1 MFLPGVVKAKD
12 YPYSQNYYDKCVD
25 EGTCML
31 LCGYEQKRKTSLDY
45 AIEESY
51 KINSI
56 YIYYHFDGNYQVSW
70 FESASDAESAEKTT
84 FFAHPQEHVD
94 NIFFQPS
101 IIEKFQQTGIC
112 PEYGYMESKGWEQEA
127 CFDGDGSYCTE
138 IAPGGAGTDFKGR
151 GTESTLKYNYLEHV
165 TNYFQNWSFNE
176 VGAMVCDDILDTES
190 AEEAVEKE
198 VESFSNFL
206 FGGDMPNFIKNNPTY
221 KEQLETA
228 KSKYTERVDNC
239 KEEKIQEI
247 ENDSSLSEEE
257 KQELK
262 EELEETVGE
271 INDTIESTGDRI
283 ENIRTDAILGE
294 NLNVTLNIQDG
305 CGLFSDDMKDWLLQL
320 LDIIKIAGLVLAA
333 ILSMVDFLKGVATGS
348 ADTMKKVWQSV
359 GKRLISVIL
368 LFLLP
373 VLIEFIFGLV
383 TINGVDATNPL
394 CGIK

>member
-1 MFLPGVVKAKD
+1 MFLPGVVKAVNH
-12 YPYSQNYYDKCVD
+12 PFNQSHSNECLE

-31 LCGYEQKRKTSLDY
+31 LCGYETKETTAVDIYGKETYQ
-45 AIEESY
+45 
-51 KINSI
+51 INSI
-56 YIYYHFDGNYQVSW
+56 YLYYHFDGNYQVIWYRNHNIDTLSP
-70 FESASDAESAEKTT
+70 ELTE
-84 FFAHPQEHVD
+84 FFATAQEHVG
-94 NIFFQPS
+94 NVFFQPS
-101 IIEKFQQTGIC
+101 IISSFKEGVC
-112 PEYGYMESKGWEQEA
+112 PTYGYIDDGGWSGEI
-127 CFDGDGSYCTE
+127 CFDSDGKYCKE
-138 IAPGGAGTDFKGR
+138 NPGGMGTDFNGIKGF
-151 GTESTLKYNYLEHV
+151 ESTLKYNYLTHV

-176 VGAMVCDDILDTES
+176 VGNMTCDDILKVEN
-190 AEEAVEKE
+190 AEEAVDKE
-198 VESFSNFL
+198 VESYSNFL

-221 KEQLETA
+221 KEQLELA

-294 NLNVTLNIQDG
+294 NLNVTLNMKYG
-305 CGLFSDDMKDWLLQL
+305 CDVFSGDMKDWLIQL
-320 LDIIKIAGLVLAA
+320 LDIIKIVGLVLAA
-333 ILSMVDFLKGVATGS
+333 ILSMVDFLKGVGTGS
-348 ADTMKKVWQSV
+348 ADTMKKVWKSV
-359 GKRLISVIL
+359 GNRLIAVIL